1 MPDNVVSFNS
11 GAAPQ
16 SPYSDFSRN
25 LQPMIQSFIDLKK
38 YEMQKRDAL
47 QQAMVAGGLAAPTGM
62 TPFKYGGQEFTP
74 YSIDQLMQLKNPN
87 YLLEG
92 QKLQAETGKLNQEAA
107 WMQPGAGGTIPSDQQ
122 LLMTEYSKGGPK
134 YTTMPKSPEQLRK
147 DSKLAQKMGSKP
159 SQAKGAPRKVNPNNP
174 YIQQILKQ
182 AQQLKASGKY
192 SDEVLQQAI
201 QAKTDELES
210 QGVSLD

>member
-74 YSIDQLMQLKNPN
+74 YSLEQLMQLKSPN
-87 YLLEG
+87 YLQDRAKLE
-92 QKLQAETGKLNQEAA
+92 AETGKLNQEAA
-107 WMQPGAGGTIPSDQQ
+107 WMGGGMGGIPGDQE

-134 YTTMPKSPEQLRK
+134 YTTMPKSPEQLKK
-147 DSKLAQKMGSKP
+147 DAILAKKMGG
-159 SQAKGAPRKVNPNNP
+159 KGAAKAGRKVNPNNP

-182 AQQLKASGKY
+182 AQQIKATGRY
-192 SDEVLQQAI
+192 TDEQLQAAI